1 MYNYS
6 NSFEQRGLKVER
18 SVPLEKVPIIDDR
31 PLYKFMVCLLL
42 INGEEGG
49 NYAFDRWK
57 R

>member
-1 MYNYS
+1 M
-6 NSFEQRGLKVER
+6 
-18 SVPLEKVPIIDDR
+18 PWEKVPIIDDR
-31 PLYKFMVCLLL
+31 PLYKFMACLLL